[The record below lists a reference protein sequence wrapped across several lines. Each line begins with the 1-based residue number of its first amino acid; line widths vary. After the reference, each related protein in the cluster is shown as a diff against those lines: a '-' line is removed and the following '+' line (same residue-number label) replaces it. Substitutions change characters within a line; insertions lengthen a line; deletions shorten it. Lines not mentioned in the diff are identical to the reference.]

1 MPRRSEED
9 GAYARCDAADRLAR
23 FPELEEKQWRLSA
36 RFFSTDTK
44 KEARIQGK
52 WNAGLQRECDGMR
65 EEWEDEPPP
74 NMQKGNYLPVSV
86 VS

>member
-1 MPRRSEED
+1 M
-9 GAYARCDAADRLAR
+9 AA
-23 FPELEEKQWRLSA
+23 
-36 RFFSTDTK
+36 FSTDTK

-52 WNAGLQRECDGMR
+52 WNAGSQRECGGMR

>member
-1 MPRRSEED
+1 MALERPPFRP
-9 GAYARCDAADRLAR
+9 AR
-23 FPELEEKQWRLSA
+23 
-36 RFFSTDTK
+36 K

-52 WNAGLQRECDGMR
+52 WNAGLQRECGGMR

>member
-1 MPRRSEED
+1 MRDITQQANRRVSLSQKQQQLN
-9 GAYARCDAADRLAR
+9 AR
-23 FPELEEKQWRLSA
+23 
-36 RFFSTDTK
+36 FSTDMK

-52 WNAGLQRECDGMR
+52 WNAGLQRECGDMR